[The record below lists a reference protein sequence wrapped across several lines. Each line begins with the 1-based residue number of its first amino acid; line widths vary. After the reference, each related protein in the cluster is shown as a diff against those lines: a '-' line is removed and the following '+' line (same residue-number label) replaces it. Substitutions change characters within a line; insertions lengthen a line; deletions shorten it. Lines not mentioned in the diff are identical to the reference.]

1 MIAIFLPK
9 AEISSPRMTALKKKF
24 VFFVSFSLVR
34 NIKLISTTLVK
45 YPRPDE
51 NANFC
56 PNFTFA
62 KYPMY
67 FPTASG
73 RKGNENT
80 DTTIEFTMKVPA
92 KVRKNVAPI
101 AAIYAGRFNFI
112 FVQKKYKKVT
122 IAEL

>member
-9 AEISSPRMTALKKKF
+9 AEISNPRMTALKKKF
-24 VFFVSFSLVR
+24 VFFVSFFLVR
-34 NIKLISTTLVK
+34 NIRLISTTLVK

-56 PNFTFA
+56 PNFAFV
-62 KYPMY
+62 KYPTY

-80 DTTIEFTMKVPA
+80 DTISEFTMKVPA
-92 KVRKNVAPI
+92 KVRKIVAPTM
-101 AAIYAGRFNFI
+101 AIYVGLFNFI
-112 FVQKKYKKVT
+112 FMHKKYKNVT